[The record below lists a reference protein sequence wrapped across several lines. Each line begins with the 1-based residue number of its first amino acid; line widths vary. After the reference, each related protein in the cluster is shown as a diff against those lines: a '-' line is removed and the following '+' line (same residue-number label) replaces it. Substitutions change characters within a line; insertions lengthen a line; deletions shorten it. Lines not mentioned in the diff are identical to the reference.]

1 MYLAH
6 FGLDRLPFQITPDAR
21 FFFESRGHKRARAT
35 IVYGLGK
42 GEGFVVV
49 TGAVGAGKTTLI
61 EHLLA
66 SGKVEDAALARIS
79 TTQLESAN
87 LLQAIAYALA
97 LPTVAATKAGVLRDL
112 KCFLEESARQGRRV
126 LLIVDEVQNLS
137 PDALEEMRM
146 LSNFQENERA
156 LLQMLLVGQP
166 EFRQRLAGRD
176 CEQIRQRVIAS
187 YHLEALA
194 PADVPAYVRHRLEAA
209 GAGAREIFTPA
220 ALDEV
225 ARESGGVPRRINR
238 LCDRLLLYGYL
249 EGETRID
256 APAVA
261 EVAAEM
267 RQEALEPE
275 PAPSPSPD
283 SQVPASAINGATPA
297 EASNGAGRVLSGAE
311 INGHGREYGEDRG
324 TADGDGDG
332 DGDYGTLLRTIA
344 DLRADLARY
353 RDKVERIRGLVARE
367 QGRLN
372 TPPGRS

>member
-6 FGLDRLPFQITPDAR
+6 YGLDRLPFQITPDAR

-66 SGKVEDAALARIS
+66 SGQFEDAAVARIS

-97 LPTVAATKAGVLRDL
+97 LPAVASTKAGVLRDL
-112 KCFLEESARQGRRV
+112 KCFLEESARQSRRV

-137 PDALEEMRM
+137 TESLEEMRM

-194 PADVPAYVRHRLEAA
+194 LADVPDYVRHRLEAA
-209 GAGAREIFTPA
+209 GAGAQEIFTPTALEQVA
-220 ALDEV
+220 AET
-225 ARESGGVPRRINR
+225 AGVPRRINR

-249 EGETRID
+249 ENETRID
-256 APAVA
+256 AAAVA

-267 RQEALEPE
+267 RRESLEPE
-275 PAPSPSPD
+275 PETQGVSDTAAAP
-283 SQVPASAINGATPA
+283 VNGAAPA
-297 EASNGAGRVLSGAE
+297 KAHNGAGLVARDAE
-311 INGHGREYGEDRG
+311 ANSDGHGHGQARG
-324 TADGDGDG
+324 GG
-332 DGDYGTLLRTIA
+332 DGDYETLLRTIA

-353 RDKVERIRGLVARE
+353 RDKMDRIRGLVARE

-372 TPPGRS
+372 TPPGHS